1 MALIN
6 AVRKDNKMEEFDYNG
21 LDKAGDKYVS
31 LSYGWEFPCAAPAD
45 ECCVR

>member
-6 AVRKDNKMEEFDYNG
+6 AVRKDNEMEEFDYNG

-31 LSYGWEFPCAAPAD
+31 LSYSEMTLAVYYCSKQK
-45 ECCVR
+45 